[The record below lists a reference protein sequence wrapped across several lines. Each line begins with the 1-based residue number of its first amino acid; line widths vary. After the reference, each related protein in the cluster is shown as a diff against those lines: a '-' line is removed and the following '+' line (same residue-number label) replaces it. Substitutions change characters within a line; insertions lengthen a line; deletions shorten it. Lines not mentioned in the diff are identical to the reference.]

1 MKQALAVRGFKGGTR
16 ENTEWSQWVRSEKE
30 RLSVVMECHGIEW
43 GDKGTHDRHL
53 PVLDYKKEQR
63 AKGVGDLETVKVK
76 KESQMEE

>member
-30 RLSVVMECHGIEW
+30 RLSVVMECYGIEW

>member
-43 GDKGTHDRHL
+43 GNKGTHDKHL
-53 PVLDYKKEQR
+53 SVLD
-63 AKGVGDLETVKVK
+63 
-76 KESQMEE
+76 